1 MNLTWHQFRKDVRQ
15 FRVLLLVWIVLL
27 ISSMAANLGWV
38 GGVSHGLEQGADTT
52 GIIWVGAQTAFVWAL
67 YFLLPATVVLADS
80 PARREGFLRT
90 RPLPGRDLLRAKVW
104 FIGMLIVLPAVLQE
118 VAYLTLSGLSPGQV
132 VRGAAERLLFA
143 LPLVAISAAF
153 ASLWPGFARWSRALG
168 IILVSIYLPLI
179 IWSLLRVALN
189 QTDELFSG
197 SSAPAESR
205 ALAALYALSAAL
217 LVLAILHAR
226 RDWNAPARWV
236 GVAVCILV
244 FGLVNQWWPVDFFPR
259 QPSDPAAAQAVVQ
272 RFPLNAPLQS
282 LSLRQMFDQH
292 GDDRLDFAVQLIP
305 RTNPAVFPDVIEWS
319 GQDSKLVNA
328 VGQSFTPARPPASAS
343 WQYYWV
349 PPARYLKAWSR
360 LLPSEALFRLG
371 QSMNPPGDATDLG
384 LFKLDPH
391 AAWLGE
397 PAAFSARL
405 QAEVYRWSQVADFP
419 LARPA
424 SLTDADGTWK
434 FFGWH
439 PDGPIPDRQHVLL
452 QRSQL
457 NFTTTADER
466 ATGFQNSPA
475 ERYGFVLYS
484 PARNLALVPESSY
497 SIATSRATATALA
510 QYWLD
515 TVFNVQS
522 GDGWKHFSP
531 AEIGE
536 CHLLIFQKTWLG
548 NVPEDWQSPPLVIRD
563 SLVAPVSGS
572 MNNQNGLSP
581 EEVRRRLAGVPL
593 PGPAASRLEVGHY
606 LLQVVPIMNAS
617 RFWLPPGDAAVAR
630 LAALAPDH
638 LDVLLDALPV
648 LQGPAYN
655 AVLQAIT
662 QGTTEAQKTLV
673 IAALPADQ
681 DLMPVILQRGWVA
694 DAREAIN
701 QLMAG
706 GKPLS
711 YPTIQ
716 AIISFQ
722 DPATYPRLLAE
733 FTANPNS
740 QVYDLLRHVPGL
752 AGSVEEVLA
761 SEWGNR
767 NPMIATQPGLS
778 GLDLGLALHTGNP
791 AALKMAFRW
800 LAETKPTESPGSDN
814 WDLAQCFRQNVY
826 LGQKSLD
833 DFQSV
838 AGILASMRH
847 FGPDDFRF
855 DAIRQRFV
863 LKP

>member
-419 LARPA
+419 LARPT

-515 TVFNVQS
+515 LEFTTQS
-522 GDGWKHFSP
+522 GDGWQHFSA
-531 AEIGE
+531 AEIAD
-536 CHLLIFQKTWLG
+536 CHLFVFQKTWLG
-548 NVPEDWQSPPLVIRD
+548 DVPVDWQSPRVVIRD
-563 SLVAPVSGS
+563 SLDTPVAGS
-572 MNNQNGLSP
+572 VNNQNGLSP
-581 EEVRRRLAGVPL
+581 EEVRRRLAAIPL
-593 PGPAASRLEVGHY
+593 PDPSASRQAAGHY
-606 LLQVVPIMNAS
+606 LLQVVPIINAS
-617 RFWLPPGDAAVAR
+617 QFGQPLGDAAVAR

-648 LQGPAYN
+648 VPEPAHR

-662 QGTTEAQKTLV
+662 QGAMETQKNLV
-673 IAALPADQ
+673 IAALPADP

-694 DAREAIN
+694 DARGAIH

-711 YPTIQ
+711 YATIQ
-716 AIISFQ
+716 AIISLQ

-733 FTANPNS
+733 FTAHPS
-740 QVYDLLRHVPGL
+740 PEVYDLIRRLPGL
-752 AGSVEEVLA
+752 AAPLAGVLA
-761 SEWGNR
+761 ADWANQD
-767 NPMIATQPGLS
+767 PVITIQPGMS
-778 GLDLGLALHTGNP
+778 GLDLGLALHTGNA
-791 AALKMAFRW
+791 AALKMAFHW
-800 LAETKPTESPGSDN
+800 LAETKSAENGNFNNYGLFQTFQAN
-814 WDLAQCFRQNVY
+814 FY
-826 LGQKSLD
+826 LGENQPDGFENPEKYLD
-833 DFQSV
+833 R
-838 AGILASMRH
+838 MRH
-847 FGPDDFRF
+847 YDPLDFRF
-855 DAIRQRFV
+855 DPVRQRFV